1 MANIVYM
8 ARSAWTGLLDTIR
21 SKAGITGSMTVSQ
34 AADAVDSIETGGGG
48 DQFKELIER
57 TISAVSGAGISRIG
71 IYAFYSCSQLS
82 AANFP
87 TVSCIYEAAFSG
99 CVSLTKAIFP
109 IATSVYG
116 EAFCRCSMLK
126 EVSMPLATYLGNSTF
141 AQCSQLKSIHLPNA
155 TNIGGSCFLS
165 CIRLQTVSLP
175 KVSYIN
181 AGVFSRCYNL
191 LSVYLMGSSRV
202 GLAGNAFMSTPIS
215 NYTASTGG
223 VHGSIFVPASL
234 YDQYISALNWSV
246 FSDRIVS
253 VAE

>member
-34 AADAVDSIETGGGG
+34 AASAVDSIETGGGG

-57 TISAVSGAGISRIG
+57 TISAASGANISRIG
-71 IYAFYSCSQLS
+71 SYAFYSCSQLS

-87 TVSCIYEAAFSG
+87 TVSRIYDAAFYG
-99 CVSLTKAIFP
+99 CGSLTKAIFP
-109 IATSVYG
+109 SATSVYG
-116 EAFCRCSMLK
+116 EAFNRCSMLE
-126 EVSMPLATYLGNSTF
+126 EVSMPLASYFGNSTF
-141 AQCSQLKSIHLPNA
+141 AQCSELKSIHLPEA
-155 TNIGGSCFLS
+155 KTMGGSCFS
-165 CIRLQTVSLP
+165 GCVNLQTVSLP
-175 KVSYIN
+175 KLSYIN
-181 AGVFSRCYNL
+181 AGFFSRCFNL

-202 GLAGNAFMSTPIS
+202 GVTGNAFTSTPIS
-215 NYTASTGG
+215 NYTTSTGG

-234 YDQYISALNWSV
+234 YDQYISANNWSV

-253 VAE
+253 VAD